1 LEQTVFGVGDAMTER
16 LPYAKNFREL
26 VVYQKSRR
34 LAREVFHLSKRFPKE
49 ETYSLT
55 DQLRRASRA
64 IGANIAEAWGKRSYE
79 RHFLSKLTDADAEQ
93 YETQHWLEI
102 AIDCGYIA
110 ATDGRPLIAA
120 CEEIGRLL
128 GGVMARSAAFC
139 NPTALREP
147 LVEYFIL
154 EAANDDQVEH

>member
-1 LEQTVFGVGDAMTER
+1 MTDS
-16 LPYAKNFREL
+16 LPYARNFREL

-34 LAREVFHLSKRFPKE
+34 LAREVFNLSKRFPKE

-55 DQLRRASRA
+55 DQLRRSSRA

-79 RHFLSKLTDADAEQ
+79 KHFLSKLTDADAEQ
-93 YETQHWLEI
+93 YETQHWLEV
-102 AIDCGYIA
+102 AIDCSY
-110 ATDGRPLIAA
+110 ATPADCRPVIAA

-128 GGVMARSAAFC
+128 GGVMARSDSFC

-147 LVEYFIL
+147 LGEYLIADL
-154 EAANDDQVEH
+154 AAYDDQ